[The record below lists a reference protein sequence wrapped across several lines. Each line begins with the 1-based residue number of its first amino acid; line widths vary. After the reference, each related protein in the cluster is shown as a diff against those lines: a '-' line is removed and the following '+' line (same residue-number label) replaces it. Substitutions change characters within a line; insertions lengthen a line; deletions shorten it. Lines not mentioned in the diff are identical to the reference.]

1 MSNPEPDALRLKMA
15 LEEPWA
21 TKLFVNVSVDGFA
34 GHGVAWFD
42 PQKLRSLATQLGQ
55 AFPLTETL
63 AVQGGHLL
71 QDPSDP
77 EEALVALSFYPV
89 ARCGVLGCRVRLC
102 SDSRDFWERP
112 QARPVL
118 EVELLTSYQA
128 LQEFARD
135 LMQLADGLCAE
146 AVLHAAYP

>member
-1 MSNPEPDALRLKMA
+1 MSNPEPDALRLKMS

-21 TKLFVNVSVDGFA
+21 AELFVNVSVDGFA

-42 PQKLRSLATQLGQ
+42 PQKLRNLATKLGQ
-55 AFPLTETL
+55 AFPLTVTL
-63 AVQGGHLL
+63 AVQGGHLF
-71 QDPSDP
+71 QEPSDP

-89 ARCGVLGCRVRLC
+89 AGHGVLGCRVRLRG
-102 SDSRDFWERP
+102 DSRDFWERP

-128 LQEFARD
+128 LQVFAQD
-135 LMQLADGLCAE
+135 LSLLVDGLCAE
-146 AVLHAAYP
+146 AVLHAVHL

>member
-1 MSNPEPDALRLKMA
+1 MTDALRLSMA
-15 LEEPWA
+15 LVEPWA
-21 TKLFVNVSVDGFA
+21 AELFVSVSVDGFA

-42 PQKLRSLATQLGQ
+42 PQKLRSLATQLGL

-63 AVQGGHLL
+63 GVQGGHLGR
-71 QDPSDP
+71 DPSDP
-77 EEALVALSFYPV
+77 EEALVSLSFYPV
-89 ARCGVLGCRVRLC
+89 AGRGVLGCRVRLRG
-102 SDSRDFWERP
+102 DSRAFWERP

-135 LMQLADGLCAE
+135 LVQLTDGLRGA
-146 AVLHAAYP
+146 AVLHAVHL